1 MTTRIERRYSFRGCV
16 CCEQPANIPAGPA
29 LSRRSV
35 LGGAAALGFSA
46 ATGFAPRRSLAEAPA
61 GSSGKAHRIDVHH
74 HIAPPKYVTEFK
86 SELQPPVIAWNVSKS
101 LDDMDKSGVA
111 TAITSVT
118 TPGSIFSGKDGRRV
132 ARECNEFAARLV
144 QDHPGRFG
152 MFVALPFTDVEGSLR
167 EIEFGLDV
175 LKADGVAVFTSYG
188 DVWLGDPKFEPIMA
202 ELNRRKAVIYTHPD
216 APICCRDPMVPEI
229 REPVIEYGT
238 DTTRAIARVLFSG
251 TAVRYRDVR
260 WIFSHGGGTAP
271 FLAERLIRT
280 PSLNK
285 KLVETVP
292 NGAMAEL
299 QRFYYDVAQIAH
311 PAPLAALAK
320 FVPASQI
327 LWGKD
332 YPFRFGN
339 EYVKA
344 LAAFGFSA
352 DDLDKI
358 DRQNAL
364 ALLPR
369 LKAG

>member
-1 MTTRIERRYSFRGCV
+1 MMMNQTKRRYSFRGCA
-16 CCEQPANIPAGPA
+16 CCDQPVTGAWGP
-29 LSRRSV
+29 SRRG
-35 LGGAAALGFSA
+35 LLRGAAAFGLSA
-46 ATGFAPRRSLAEAPA
+46 AAGLRPRTADAQGAAASP
-61 GSSGKAHRIDVHH
+61 GKPHRIDTHH
-74 HIAPPKYVTEFK
+74 HIAPPKYVAEFK
-86 SELQPPVIAWNVSKS
+86 SDLQPPVIAWTVAKS
-101 LDDMDKSGVA
+101 LEDMDRSGVA

-118 TPGSIFSGKDGRRV
+118 TPGSAFSGKDGRRV
-132 ARECNEFAARLV
+132 ARECNEYAARLV

-152 MFVALPFTDVEGSLR
+152 MFAALPLTDIEGSLR
-167 EIEFGLDV
+167 EIEFALDV
-175 LKADGVAVFTSYG
+175 LKADGVSVFTSYG
-188 DVWLGDPKFEPIMA
+188 NLWLGDPAFEPVIA

-216 APICCRDPMVPEI
+216 APNCCRDPMVPEI

-251 TAVRYRDVR
+251 TAVRYRDIR

-285 KLVETVP
+285 KLAETVP
-292 NGAMAEL
+292 DGAMAEL
-299 QRFYYDVAQIAH
+299 QRFYYDIAQIAH
-311 PAPLAALAK
+311 PVPLAALTR

-327 LWGKD
+327 LWGTD
-332 YPFRFGN
+332 YPFRFGD

-344 LAAFGFSA
+344 LAAFGLGEG
-352 DDLDKI
+352 DLRRI
-358 DRQNAL
+358 DRENAL

>member
-1 MTTRIERRYSFRGCV
+1 MTRIERRYSFRGCV

-152 MFVALPFTDVEGSLR
+152 MFVALPLTDVEGSLR

-327 LWGKD
+327 LWGTD

>member
-1 MTTRIERRYSFRGCV
+1 MTDIDRRTV
-16 CCEQPANIPAGPA
+16 LAGLA
-29 LSRRSV
+29 SGVFLCGSRLAGRAQTS
-35 LGGAAALGFSA
+35 SA
-46 ATGFAPRRSLAEAPA
+46 RP
-61 GSSGKAHRIDVHH
+61 HRIDVHH
-74 HIAPPKYVTEFK
+74 HFAPPAWVTAVK
-86 SELQPPVIAWNVSKS
+86 GRPLLQPANTTWTPEKS
-101 LDDMDKSGVA
+101 LADMDRGGVA
-111 TAITSVT
+111 LSLVSITN
-118 TPGSIFSGKDGRRV
+118 PGLWFGDAPMTRQL
-132 ARECNEFAARLV
+132 ARACNEYGATLV
-144 QDHPGRFG
+144 QDYPTRFG
-152 MFVALPFTDVEGSLR
+152 VFAAMPLPDVEATLA
-167 EIEFGLDV
+167 EIAYAYDT
-175 LKADGVAVFTSYG
+175 LKVDGVGLFTSYG
-188 DVWLGDPKFEPIMA
+188 DKWLGHPSFRPVME
-202 ELNRRKAVIYTHPD
+202 ELNRRKAIVHVHPT
-216 APICCRDPMVPEI
+216 AANCCRNLDYAPGVAPGS
-229 REPVIEYGT
+229 IEYGT

-320 FVPASQI
+320 FEPASQI
-327 LWGKD
+327 LWGTD